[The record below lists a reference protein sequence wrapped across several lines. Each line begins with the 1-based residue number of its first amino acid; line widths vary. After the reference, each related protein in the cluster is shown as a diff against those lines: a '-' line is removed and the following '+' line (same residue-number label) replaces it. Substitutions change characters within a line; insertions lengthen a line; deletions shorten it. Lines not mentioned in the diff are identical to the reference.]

1 MYFEDSTDLTNRRL
15 AMQQSNMG
23 TQGLGGIRQVTGD
36 GQVRRKGGIQR

>member
-15 AMQQSNMG
+15 AMQQRNMG
-23 TQGLGGIRQVTGD
+23 TQGLEGIRQVTGD